1 MRMRASLPMYD
12 PPPVRAA
19 TDAWWQGLARHLRTA
34 GIADVPTGLTRD
46 PVPDWTAPDLL
57 FSQTCGYP
65 LTHALAGQV
74 VPLCTPA
81 YAAPGCDGAWYA
93 SALVV
98 RADSDAVKL
107 ADLRGGTCAFNAPD
121 SHSGCNVLRRMIAP
135 LAGGAAFF
143 PVAVETGGHVASIDA
158 VATARADL
166 CAVDAVTHELVRRHE
181 PARLAGTRVLEYSPR
196 APGLPYIAGPAVNA
210 DDRAR
215 MRDAIFNALADSDL
229 ATTRETLLIT
239 GAEEITTEAYDII
252 PAMEKEA
259 IALAYPHLA

>member
-1 MRMRASLPMYD
+1 MYD
-12 PPPVRAA
+12 LPAVRAA
-19 TDAWWQGLARHLRTA
+19 TDAWWQGLARHLRSA
-34 GIADVPTGLTRD
+34 GIAEVPAALARD
-46 PVPDWTAPDLL
+46 PVPDWTADDLL

-65 LTHALAGQV
+65 LTHALVGRV

-81 YAAPGCDGAWYA
+81 YKAPGCDGAWYV

-98 RADSDAVKL
+98 RADGDATGL

-135 LAGGAAFF
+135 LAGGEAFF
-143 PVAVETGGHVASIDA
+143 AGVVETGSHIASIDS
-158 VATARADL
+158 VADGQVDI

-181 PARLAGTRVLEYSPR
+181 PVRLVGTRVLEYSPR
-196 APGLPYIAGPAVNA
+196 APGLPYIAGPAASA

-215 MRDAIFNALADSDL
+215 MRDAVFSALADPGL

-239 GAEEITTEAYDII
+239 GAEGIPTEAYDII
-252 PAMEKEA
+252 PAMENEA
-259 IALAYPHLA
+259 IGLGYPHLA